1 MKVNIL
7 RIGEKMKQVI
17 KLLTL
22 VMILSVF
29 SGLEV
34 VAVSNGTL
42 TEQGNRPTSTL
53 STAENENEEILE
65 NFLSDLEKLREL
77 EQYQINIKWTNLDSK
92 KKAGEIT
99 LIGDNET
106 GDLAGEVNYYFS
118 EYYPQKASFNFLTYQ
133 RYDIAYVQQFKLL
146 QSLAFFKQPFFTYKF
161 EEELAGLEDYYVQVQ
176 PADIQTVGLNRHPL
190 EALLVLPDELKLA
203 SIDPA
208 LLEEEDSVY
217 SLTVERLEIPRQFF
231 GNESF
236 FNLSYSYA
244 YDLQTAT
251 TSKRN
256 FVPLDNQSSH
266 LINFNEEEAFLNFS
280 VDISSDITES
290 LLAPYPELNVRAA
303 APKFDKKMG
312 LSSVGLMEKLTK
324 VEIIYDS
331 DLKQYAIALEGMIE
345 NVDFNLFSE
354 GSAQLS
360 TNHMRIEYEISPTE
374 KGVPQLKDVK
384 KMSSSEADYYLEQ
397 LLQDHN

>member
-53 STAENENEEILE
+53 NTAENENEEILE

-161 EEELAGLEDYYVQVQ
+161 EEELSGLEDYYVQVQ

-256 FVPLDNQSSH
+256 FVPLDNQSNH

>member
-53 STAENENEEILE
+53 NTAENENEEILE

-161 EEELAGLEDYYVQVQ
+161 EEELSGLEDYYVQVQ

-256 FVPLDNQSSH
+256 FVPLDNQSNH

-374 KGVPQLKDVK
+374 KGVSQLKDVK

>member
-99 LIGDNET
+99 LIGDNEK

-161 EEELAGLEDYYVQVQ
+161 EEELSGLEDYYVQVQ